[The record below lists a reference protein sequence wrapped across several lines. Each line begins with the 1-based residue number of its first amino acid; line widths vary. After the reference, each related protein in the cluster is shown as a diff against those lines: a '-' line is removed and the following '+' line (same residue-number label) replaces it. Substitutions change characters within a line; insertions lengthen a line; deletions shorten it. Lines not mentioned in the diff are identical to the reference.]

1 MEDPVPVMDPET
13 LLDVFAAIP
22 GVYVV
27 EKGTQRAY
35 RGWPKVEVTLAL
47 DPREPTPPEFT
58 VRIGEADRP
67 EPLPPNVT
75 LERDRPQRC
84 GACSAPLRAVGTF
97 PDRGAVQR

>member
-58 VRIGEADRP
+58 VRIGETDK
-67 EPLPPNVT
+67 
-75 LERDRPQRC
+75 PQRC

>member
-75 LERDRPQRC
+75 LERDRPPRC
-84 GACSAPLRAVGTF
+84 GACGAPLHAVGTF